1 MSDPQ
6 VTISL
11 ADFEALATAVS
22 ELSSVIQRIRNSQPC
37 ALDFPGWEG
46 FTDPYLPVGFSSVS
60 ALETVGGYYRTVEE
74 GPPELPQSCLD
85 LALVSLS
92 PNGTPRPE
100 IRALRAFRLGFWD
113 KSSLLCR
120 VPQLPSSEPPVDLPD
135 WHWIALKTKDWA
147 LPVRFG
153 SLSDFE
159 RFCNQETVE
168 IFQTFSSLAELEIYC
183 VGASIKVSTL
193 IRWRNPR

>member
-6 VTISL
+6 ITIPL

-22 ELSSVIQRIRNSQPC
+22 DLSSVIQRIRDSQPC
-37 ALDFPGWEG
+37 ALDYPGWEG
-46 FTDPYLPVGFSSVS
+46 FTDPYLVVGFPSVS
-60 ALETVGGYYRTVEE
+60 ALETIGGYYHTVEE

-92 PNGTPRPE
+92 HTVTPE

-113 KSSLLCR
+113 KSSLLCSI
-120 VPQLPSSEPPVDLPD
+120 PQLPSTELPVDLPD

-168 IFQTFSSLAELEIYC
+168 IHQTFSSLAELEIYC
-183 VGASIKVSTL
+183 VGAAIKVPTL